1 MNSVHHNTPT
11 SFKQHKF
18 KSSTPTINPGAS
30 SVTNGGFPNE
40 ISSILRET
48 VETEHKNKP
57 CQWTKVIKPHKNIS
71 LSPISQFN
79 GDENSSVEKQTNTD
93 KLKSTT
99 VEQTLDS
106 DNKCRSPRPIIKEK
120 SNDLMDSSAETR
132 RTTGRPRSS
141 YRHAVTLSPYR
152 RKPDIQTSEQCNSP
166 YLDPSSMALSSGFVS
181 AGSIVNAVDESTEK
195 MNKDELTETSSKVRS
210 VPPPVGVH
218 DYPIVTNLEK
228 DLNTIDSLID
238 DSVDIPTDTIPTT
251 KSYQQ
256 LQLSSNSFTQK
267 QSQQQRTKF
276 K

>member
-1 MNSVHHNTPT
+1 MAVQCFQIALYFTLFSVGGHYAGNNSKSSIGINNQFKKVVPSASYTEALNLAVAANTALYEAFHQQSIDSYNKMNSVHHNTPT
-11 SFKQHKF
+11 SF
-18 KSSTPTINPGAS
+18 
-30 SVTNGGFPNE
+30 
-40 ISSILRET
+40 SILRET

-79 GDENSSVEKQTNTD
+79 GDENSSVEKRTNTD

-106 DNKCRSPRPIIKEK
+106 DNKCRSPRPILKEK

-218 DYPIVTNLEK
+218 VSYF
-228 DLNTIDSLID
+228 
-238 DSVDIPTDTIPTT
+238 DIF
-251 KSYQQ
+251 
-256 LQLSSNSFTQK
+256 L
-267 QSQQQRTKF
+267 
-276 K
+276 